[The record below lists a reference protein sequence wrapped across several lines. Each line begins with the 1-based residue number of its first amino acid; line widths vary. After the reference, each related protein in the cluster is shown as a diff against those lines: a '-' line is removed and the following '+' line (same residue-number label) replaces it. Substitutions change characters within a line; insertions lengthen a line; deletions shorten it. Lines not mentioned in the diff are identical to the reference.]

1 MNLCVDQ
8 GNSRIKIAVFDGN
21 RLVDTYLF
29 KRFESSLADEIFRA
43 YPIEHAIF
51 CSVSVENT
59 AVRSWLA
66 AHLENYMELSYQT
79 PIPLINTYST
89 PQTLGNDRLAAAV
102 GAYSLGAGNP
112 LLVID
117 AGSAITYDLVSADG
131 QYIGGNIAPGMK
143 MRFSALHDYTSS
155 LPYVEPSENDTYE
168 LTGKDTRKAI
178 LNGVMNGILYEME
191 GYIRHYREIYPN
203 LSVFLTGGNFS
214 YFHNRLKITTFAERN
229 LVLIGLNRILEY
241 NV

>member
-59 AVRSWLA
+59 AVCSWLA
-66 AHLENYMELSYQT
+66 THLENYMELSYQT

-102 GAYSLGAGNP
+102 GAYSIGAGNP

-191 GYIRHYREIYPN
+191 GYIRHIFP
-203 LSVFLTGGNFS
+203 FF
-214 YFHNRLKITTFAERN
+214 
-229 LVLIGLNRILEY
+229 
-241 NV
+241 

>member
-21 RLVDTYLF
+21 QIIDSYLF
-29 KRFESSLADEIFRA
+29 KRFDPSLADEIFRT
-43 YPIEHAIF
+43 YPIEHAIY
-51 CSVSVENT
+51 CSVCVKDTE
-59 AVRSWLA
+59 VRSWLNT
-66 AHLENYMELSYQT
+66 HLGNYLELSSKT
-79 PIPLINTYST
+79 SIPLINSYST
-89 PQTLGNDRLAAAV
+89 PETLGNDRLAAAI
-102 GAYSLGAGNP
+102 GAHSICKEHP

-131 QYIGGNIAPGMK
+131 QYLGGNIAPGMR
-143 MRFSALHDYTSS
+143 MRFRSLHDYTSS
-155 LPYVEPSENDTYE
+155 LPYVEPNENDAYE
-168 LTGKDTRKAI
+168 LTGKDTRTAI
-178 LNGVMNGILYEME
+178 LNGVMKGILFEME
-191 GYIRHYREIYPN
+191 GYIMHYKETYPD
-203 LSVFLTGGNFS
+203 LCVFLTGGNFS